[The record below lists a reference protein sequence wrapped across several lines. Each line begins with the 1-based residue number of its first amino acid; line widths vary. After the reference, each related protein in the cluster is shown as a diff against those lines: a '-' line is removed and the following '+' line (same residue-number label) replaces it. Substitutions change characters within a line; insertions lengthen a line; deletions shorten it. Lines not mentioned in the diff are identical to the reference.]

1 VIDVSGIVEGALVDG
16 SVYAL
21 VGVGFV
27 TLYRATKVLNFAQG
41 SLMALAAF
49 IFRYIAVDLG
59 LGLAAGLILGV
70 CIMAVIGGALFWLIF
85 RRLADA
91 PPFVTI
97 IATLGLGV
105 IVETIYYLIWGTQVL
120 SVPNYF
126 GTSKVRIGITFPVTD
141 LFVIG
146 EAVVVVAALE
156 LFLHRSTIGVRMRGI
171 ADNPRL
177 ASFVGVNVHWV
188 SAIAWAVSCACAA
201 VAGIALAL
209 RSDVDPVSIQGVG
222 YLAFPAIVLGGLDSF
237 RGVLAG
243 SLLLALIGSVI
254 GTVINGQWVEIGSYS
269 ILIVIVLFRPTG
281 LFGSRDAA
289 RV

>member
-1 VIDVSGIVEGALVDG
+1 MIDVSGIVEGALVEG
-16 SVYAL
+16 SIYAL

-49 IFRYIAVDLG
+49 IFRYIAVDQG
-59 LGLAAGLILGV
+59 LGLAAALILGV

-91 PPFVTI
+91 APFVTI

-105 IVETIYYLIWGTQVL
+105 VIETIYYLIWGTQVL

-126 GTSKVRIGITFPVTD
+126 GTSSVRIGITFPLTD

-156 LFLHRSTIGVRMRGI
+156 VFLHRSTVGVRMRGI

-254 GTVINGQWVEIGSYS
+254 GTVVGGQWVEIGSYS